1 MADPRIIGSA
11 TLAAALDWDEATGQ
25 YYLPRLSCRAAASDW
40 RKPNMQAAMREALRF
55 WLRQGVDGFRVDVMW
70 HLIKDAAFRD
80 NPPNP
85 AWPGA

>member
-1 MADPRIIGSA
+1 LDQQLWRQR
-11 TLAAALDWDEATGQ
+11 LDWDEATGQ
-25 YYLPRLSCRAAASDW
+25 CYYHAYLAEQPDLNW
-40 RKPNMQAAMREALRF
+40 RKPNAQAAMREALRF
-55 WLRQGVDGFRVDVMW
+55 LVAARGRRVDVMW